1 MTSAD
6 GGSYAVQCPC
16 DGWVDYYTWKS
27 GTHTI
32 DGSNTQA
39 GSIFYR
45 QQVESANAEQYAY
58 QNISTSAS
66 DATTLVASA
75 PPPFFFGQKRL
86 RTLPHYKRLC
96 TGMRDLHTSSRKHRL
111 SVQAQYLLWAFVN
124 CVSNFGVVFF
134 ARRPKIEPSSAL
146 LFLVFGC
153 FVKTCNVGET
163 TESTSHRY

>member
-1 MTSAD
+1 MVGATRYNIHAT
-6 GGSYAVQCPC
+6 V
-16 DGWVDYYTWKS
+16 
-27 GTHTI
+27 
-32 DGSNTQA
+32 
-39 GSIFYR
+39 GSITIPGNLELTPSMGR
-45 QQVESANAEQYAY
+45 IPKLVPSSIDNRWRVQTPSNMPIK
-58 QNISTSAS
+58 ISQRALPT
-66 DATTLVASA
+66 
-75 PPPFFFGQKRL
+75 PPLSLRVPLLPFFSDKSVSEPCL
-86 RTLPHYKRLC
+86 IIKERLC